1 MKKSFLF
8 LIPFLLL
15 SACQQQAPQDDGR
28 QAAVQIGQE
37 VITEN
42 DVQARLRF
50 LPEEDREFAQS
61 PIGRQNFLQIIA
73 REKLISAAAKEAGIH
88 ETDIYLTLLEDKRAQ
103 LAEVFN
109 DFASQTLEQ
118 LWYDSLKENGTLTVT
133 DEEISAY
140 FDKYPYEMIVRQI
153 VIDNAETAE
162 QVLRTLKSSP
172 RRWKE
177 MERQYS
183 VAPEIIRGDK
193 FSFMP
198 GEFLPEIEVIAANS
212 ASGSVQGFIKTPLGF
227 HIIMKTGEKRLSRK
241 EAEPRIREVLENKKL
256 DEVLENLKN
265 KYEVII
271 YEKTE

>member
-8 LIPFLLL
+8 IFVCFLL
-15 SACQQQAPQDDGR
+15 SACQQPTQEAAPQT
-28 QAAVQIGQE
+28 AARIGQE
-37 VITEN
+37 TITED

-50 LPEEDREFAQS
+50 LPEEDREFAKT
-61 PIGRQNFLQIIA
+61 PIGRNNFLQIIA
-73 REKLISAAAKEAGIH
+73 REKLIAAAAREAGIH
-88 ETDIYLTLLEDKRAQ
+88 ESDIYLTLLEDKRAQ
-103 LAEVFN
+103 LKEVYD

-118 LWYDSLKENGTLTVT
+118 LWYDSLKESDALNVT
-133 DEEISAY
+133 PEEIESY
-140 FDKYPYEMIVRQI
+140 YDKYPYEMTVRQI
-153 VIDNAETAE
+153 IIDNAETAE

-183 VAPEIIRGDK
+183 SAPEIIRGDN

-227 HIIMKTGEKRLSRK
+227 HIIMKMSEKRLSRK
-241 EAEPRIREVLENKKL
+241 DAEPRIRQVLESKKL

-271 YEKTE
+271 YEKAE